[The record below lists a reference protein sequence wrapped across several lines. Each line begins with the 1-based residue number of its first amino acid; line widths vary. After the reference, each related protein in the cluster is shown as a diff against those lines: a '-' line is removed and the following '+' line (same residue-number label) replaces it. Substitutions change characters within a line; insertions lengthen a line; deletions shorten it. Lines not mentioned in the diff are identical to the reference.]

1 MIIHKAFFAIA
12 NNIYGEWRG
21 SIVGSQMCTFKCQN
35 ESDIQLAAH
44 DALKYF
50 LDNGTNNYR
59 DKVINMESSR
69 PPVEEWT
76 RQLSVK
82 GCWVAVQCM
91 IDIEVEE

>member
-1 MIIHKAFFAIA
+1 MIIHKAFFAVA

-35 ESDIQLAAH
+35 ESDIQIAAH

-59 DKVINMESSR
+59 DRLSIWNRSVHLLKNGPDSYLLKVAGWR
-69 PPVEEWT
+69 F
-76 RQLSVK
+76 SV
-82 GCWVAVQCM
+82 
-91 IDIEVEE
+91 